1 MFFSSLDSSQTL
13 VRTKRKPAQDD
24 YDYIED
30 FQKDEAVHSSTVRI
44 EREATENA
52 TSASSNSDIDNVF
65 ENIVDKTDPEDV
77 KKSTITHPVTENPRN
92 EIEKFFSDIATRN
105 SVPISSEGQGKLL
118 IQTNDNCNKTSGA
131 ECSTDL
137 DSVFRTII
145 EKSPTK
151 NTSSA
156 EENDVETIDNV
167 FSNLV
172 QKARQPSQHVS
183 KRNIH
188 KTKDNSAN
196 NFEKLRK
203 MFEVMNKRSVSEEE
217 EDNAANGKVSGDE
230 SGSGRSEGRINS
242 SVTPRF
248 FRFFQKPRL

>member
-1 MFFSSLDSSQTL
+1 M
-13 VRTKRKPAQDD
+13 
-24 YDYIED
+24 
-30 FQKDEAVHSSTVRI
+30 
-44 EREATENA
+44 
-52 TSASSNSDIDNVF
+52 
-65 ENIVDKTDPEDV
+65 
-77 KKSTITHPVTENPRN
+77 TENPRN

-105 SVPISSEGQGKLL
+105 SVPISPEGQGKLL

-248 FRFFQKPRL
+248 FLFLKNLV